1 MFIHQDDYI
10 QTLFVVFT
18 TWKRLL
24 KNEEEEEEEEKHT
37 ESSFFDRSYKY
48 NMVSLYSKQYSTW
61 NYRVLHNEGWV
72 SGVGDGGGEGGL
84 RKS

>member
-24 KNEEEEEEEEKHT
+24 KNEEEEEEEEHI
-37 ESSFFDRSYKY
+37 ESSFFDRSYKN
-48 NMVSLYSKQYSTW
+48 NMVFL
-61 NYRVLHNEGWV
+61 
-72 SGVGDGGGEGGL
+72 
-84 RKS
+84 

>member
-24 KNEEEEEEEEKHT
+24 KEEEEDVKEEEDDDEEEEKHN
-37 ESSFFDRSYKY
+37 ESSFFDRSYKN
-48 NMVSLYSKQYSTW
+48 NMVFLCSKQY
-61 NYRVLHNEGWV
+61 
-72 SGVGDGGGEGGL
+72 
-84 RKS
+84 

>member
-24 KNEEEEEEEEKHT
+24 KEEEEEEEEEKHN
-37 ESSFFDRSYKY
+37 ESSFFDRSYMN
-48 NMVSLYSKQYSTW
+48 NMVFL
-61 NYRVLHNEGWV
+61 
-72 SGVGDGGGEGGL
+72 
-84 RKS
+84 

>member
-18 TWKRLL
+18 TWKRQL
-24 KNEEEEEEEEKHT
+24 KKNDEEEEEKHT

-48 NMVSLYSKQYSTW
+48 NMVFLYSKQYST
-61 NYRVLHNEGWV
+61 
-72 SGVGDGGGEGGL
+72 
-84 RKS
+84 